1 MWYGFAIVQK
11 EFLGY
16 EFDDISLTFLT
27 GNIKR
32 SNSFGFLFDI
42 ISKINLNCTDL
53 PVAAALCKGVLPSA
67 SLGFAFM
74 GPILA
79 KINSQI
85 LTWDWAAK

>member
-16 EFDDISLTFLT
+16 EFDDISLTFRT
-27 GNIKR
+27 GNIKW
-32 SNSFGFLFDI
+32 SNSFVVFWILFDI

-67 SLGFAFM
+67 SLGFAKALERLL
-74 GPILA
+74 GWI
-79 KINSQI
+79 
-85 LTWDWAAK
+85 